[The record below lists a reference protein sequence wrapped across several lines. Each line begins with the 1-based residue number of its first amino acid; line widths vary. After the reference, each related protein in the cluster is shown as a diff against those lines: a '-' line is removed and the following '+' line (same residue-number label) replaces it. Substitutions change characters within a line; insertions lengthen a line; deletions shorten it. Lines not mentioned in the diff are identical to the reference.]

1 MMRIPSYIQRSRH
14 GIYFFR
20 IVVPKALR
28 ETVNGRWEIKH
39 SLQTRDLR
47 EALRV
52 ARPLALQAFEL
63 FERLG
68 GGMSKTTPSIQDI
81 LAKAQSGQLR
91 DLRATKTITLP
102 DGTKHTYDVQT
113 DSSDPAEIAAFE
125 RQVEQERAELRA
137 AEERYRAQAP
147 TSEAML
153 AYQRKDQEEMEA
165 FKRQLEAE
173 RAERAA
179 AKAAPKADEQD
190 EPPLKFTPDPE
201 NTASR
206 RWAEYVTLTGGVNWT
221 ANRTVV
227 ANGKKFQE
235 FLDWWGRDEDIR
247 AIDRN
252 LYNKFLIY
260 LTTKKVVNAGK
271 KSERKGADAR
281 YADNYTSVINTFLQW
296 AQNKGYFPDDRRLP
310 TDGQTLVSKKARV
323 ARSAKANPEYMP
335 HQLQRLF
342 DPKQYQFKLAHH
354 FWPPLIALFTGGR
367 RREIA
372 QLLVHDFRVID
383 GIPAISIDDLGDEDK
398 EIKSAASKR
407 IIPVHPEL
415 ISLGLLDYV
424 EDVKAL
430 NLGDELFPGIGVN
443 GHGEKG
449 NAVGQAWRRHKAA
462 VGMEGDSDPTYHSF
476 RATAIGVLKA
486 NGVPFDMRCQLVGHE
501 LNHVSQS
508 YDRNPYTVKQLMEQG
523 IPKLVYEGLV
533 LSGLAYKRHQFDQ
546 SNIKEAAKT
555 KKREAQVKK
564 RAKAKAEKNA
574 SKLELGGGAES

>member
-68 GGMSKTTPSIQDI
+68 GGMSKTTPTIQDI
-81 LAKAQSGQLR
+81 LAKAQAGQLR
-91 DLRATKTITLP
+91 DLRASKSVTLP
-102 DGTKHTYDVQT
+102 DGTKHAFDLQT
-113 DSSDPAEIAAFE
+113 DSDDPAEIAAFE
-125 RQVEQERAELRA
+125 RQVEIERTELRA

-147 TSEAML
+147 VVSEAME
-153 AYQRKDQEEMEA
+153 AYQRKQQEEMEA
-165 FKRQLEAE
+165 FKRKLEAE
-173 RAERAA
+173 RAQREEPKTAT
-179 AKAAPKADEQD
+179 KAVEKD
-190 EPPLKFTPDPE
+190 EPPLRFTPDPE

-221 ANRTVV
+221 ADRTVV

-235 FLDWWGRDEDIR
+235 FLDWWGKDEDIR

-252 LYNKFLIY
+252 LYNKFLVH

-342 DPKQYQFKLAHH
+342 APEHYQFNLAHH

-424 EDVKAL
+424 DDVKAL

-443 GHGEKG
+443 VHGEKG
-449 NAVGQAWRRHKAA
+449 NAVGQAWSRHKAA

-486 NGVPFDMRCQLVGHE
+486 NNVPFDMRCQLVGHD
-501 LNHVSQS
+501 LDHVSQS
-508 YDRNPYTVKQLMEQG
+508 YDRNPYSVKQLMEVG
-523 IPKLVYEGLV
+523 IPKLVYEGLD
-533 LSGLAYKRHQFDQ
+533 LSALAYKRHQFDQ

-555 KKREAQVKK
+555 KKREAQVKQ
-564 RAKAKAEKNA
+564 RAEAKAKKAAEKNA
-574 SKLELGGGAES
+574 QKLMG

>member
-1 MMRIPSYIQRSRH
+1 MRIPSYIQRSRH

-28 ETVNGRWEIKH
+28 ETVHDRWEIKH

-137 AEERYRAQAP
+137 AEDRYRAQAP

-179 AKAAPKADEQD
+179 ATAAPKADEQD

-206 RWAEYVTLTGGVNWT
+206 RWAEYVKFKNGVNWT
-221 ANRTVV
+221 AGRTPD
-227 ANGKKFQE
+227 ANDRKFQE
-235 FLDWWGRDEDIR
+235 FLAWWGKDEDIR
-247 AIDRN
+247 AIDRP
-252 LYNKFLIY
+252 LINQFINY
-260 LTTKKVVNAGK
+260 LMTERMVDSGA
-271 KSERKGADAR
+271 RKGQSGLNAR
-281 YADNYTSVINTFLQW
+281 TVDNYTSVINGLLEW
-296 AQNKGYFPDDRRLP
+296 AQDKEYFPDDRRLP
-310 TDGQTLVSKKARV
+310 TAKQTIVKKAARR

-335 HQLQRLF
+335 HQLRRLF
-342 DPKQYQFKLAHH
+342 APEHYQFKLAHH

-383 GIPAISIDDLGDEDK
+383 GFPAMSIDDLGDDDK
-398 EIKSAASKR
+398 SIKSAAAKR

-415 ISLGLLDYV
+415 IQLGLLDYV

-443 GHGEKG
+443 GYGEKG
-449 NAVGQAWRRHKAA
+449 NAIGQAWGRHKKA
-462 VGMEGDSDPTYHSF
+462 VGEKMDKAPTFHSF

-486 NGVPFDMRCQLVGHE
+486 NNVPFDMRCQLVGHE
-501 LNHVSQS
+501 LDHVSQS
-508 YDRNPYTVKQLMEQG
+508 YDRNPYSVKQLMEDG
-523 IPKLVYEGLV
+523 IPKLVYEGLD
-533 LSGLAYKRHQFDQ
+533 LSGLKYHRHQFDA
-546 SNIKEAAKT
+546 SNVLEAPKT
-555 KKREAQVKK
+555 QKREGQVKR
-564 RAKAKAEKNA
+564 RAEAKAEKSA
-574 SKLELGGGAES
+574 RKSAD

>member
-68 GGMSKTTPSIQDI
+68 GGMSKTTPSIADI
-81 LAKAQSGQLR
+81 LAKAQAGELR

-125 RQVEQERAELRA
+125 RQVGHERAELRD

-147 TSEAML
+147 AVSEAMQ
-153 AYQRKDQEEMEA
+153 AYQSKQREEMEA
-165 FKRQLEAE
+165 WKRELEAD
-173 RAERAA
+173 RASKAA
-179 AKAAPKADEQD
+179 AKVNEQNAT
-190 EPPLKFTPDPE
+190 PLRFTPDPK
-201 NTASR
+201 NILSR
-206 RWAEYVTLTGGVNWT
+206 RWAEYLALTEGVGWT
-221 ANRTVV
+221 AGRTPD
-227 ANGKKFQE
+227 ANKKKFQE
-235 FLDWWGRDEDIR
+235 FLDWWGKDDDIR
-247 AIDRN
+247 AIDQD
-252 LYNKFLIY
+252 LINKFILH
-260 LTTKKVVNAGK
+260 LRTQRVVENGK
-271 KSERKGADAR
+271 RKGETGLNHR
-281 YADNYTSVINTFLQW
+281 TIDNYTSILNTFLQW
-296 AQNKGYFPDDRRLP
+296 AQDKGYFPDDRRLP
-310 TDGQTLVSKKARV
+310 TDKKTLVPKKARV
-323 ARSAKANPEYMP
+323 ARSANANPEYMP
-335 HQLQRLF
+335 HQLRKLF
-342 DPKQYQFKLAHH
+342 DPKNYQFKLAHH

-383 GIPAISIDDLGDEDK
+383 GIPALSIDDLGDDDK
-398 EIKSAASKR
+398 SIKSAAAKR

-415 ISLGLLDYV
+415 IKLGLLDYV

-443 GHGEKG
+443 GYGEKG
-449 NAVGQAWRRHKAA
+449 NAVGQAWGRHKKA
-462 VGMEGDSDPTYHSF
+462 VGLKGDFTPTFHSF

-486 NGVPFDMRCQLVGHE
+486 NGVPFEMRCQLVGHE
-501 LNHVSQS
+501 LDHVSQS
-508 YDRNPYTVKQLMEQG
+508 YDRNPFTVSMLMEQG
-523 IPKLVYEGLV
+523 IPKLVYEGLD
-533 LSGLAYKRHQFDQ
+533 LSGLTCKRHQFDA
-546 SNIKEAAKT
+546 SNVLEAART
-555 KKREAQVKK
+555 EKREGEVKK
-564 RAKAKAEKNA
+564 RSTAKAAKSARKSA
-574 SKLELGGGAES
+574 G